1 MKKRSIRFIFSVA
14 AALVLTVIVVLAVIR
29 GDILLYA
36 DLQHIR
42 DFTEDNLA
50 LSMLVMLLIMTVQ
63 NLFTVIPLI
72 LVLSINIS
80 LFDPLY
86 GFLWSWVTSLAAATV
101 AFYSVRLWL
110 QQTVNARLNRK
121 WVDKIEKSGFLYVL
135 IGRLIPVMPSSLI
148 NIASG
153 VSSVKYTHFI
163 VSTAIG
169 NLLYFFLLS
178 LVING
183 LIPNILDLGGY
194 AVIAVAVVGIAAV
207 AIVKRK
213 KRSTSKSE

>member
-1 MKKRSIRFIFSVA
+1 MKTRDIRFIFSIA
-14 AALVLTVIVVLAVIR
+14 AALVLLVIVVMAVMR
-29 GDILLYA
+29 GDLLLQA

-72 LVLSINIS
+72 LVVSINIS
-80 LFDPLY
+80 LFDPVY
-86 GFLWSWVTSLAAATV
+86 GFLWSWATSLAAATV
-101 AFYSVRLWL
+101 AFYTVRLWF

-135 IGRLIPVMPSSLI
+135 AGRLIPVMPSSLI
-148 NIASG
+148 NIAAG

-169 NLLYFFLLS
+169 NMLYFFMLS

-194 AVIAVAVVGIAAV
+194 AIVVIAVVGFAVVAV
-207 AIVKRK
+207 VKRRKQK
-213 KRSTSKSE
+213 KPSK